1 MSKADSQVKAFIQ
14 ILNKPSNRKLA
25 GFLRIKAGLPSMGLQ
40 TEQLDPAKHD
50 VRLIC
55 QGMAFYRARLLIKYP
70 ELFDTLISQDEASIA
85 LWNEHFI
92 YGFSSEKAR
101 ANFNISG
108 CEIFNLPS
116 GLSEGDT
123 VLPKGIYI
131 RFGTN
136 NSIKNLKDFIVK
148 NSQHILKIQKQTFG
162 KNKLNLKPS
171 NNELRDKVIAT
182 LFFTPIT
189 LLKKQAIEIGFEDK
203 VKEIYKQGAI
213 EAKEKIISLFVQKMF
228 KKKLSSGSIRSIA
241 QANRKLL
248 DKAISS

>member
-101 ANFNISG
+101 ANFNQRQNNIRKSSP
-108 CEIFNLPS
+108 LR
-116 GLSEGDT
+116 GL
-123 VLPKGIYI
+123 L
-131 RFGTN
+131 
-136 NSIKNLKDFIVK
+136 
-148 NSQHILKIQKQTFG
+148 
-162 KNKLNLKPS
+162 
-171 NNELRDKVIAT
+171 
-182 LFFTPIT
+182 
-189 LLKKQAIEIGFEDK
+189 
-203 VKEIYKQGAI
+203 
-213 EAKEKIISLFVQKMF
+213 
-228 KKKLSSGSIRSIA
+228 
-241 QANRKLL
+241 
-248 DKAISS
+248 

>member
-1 MSKADSQVKAFIQ
+1 MSKAESQVQAFIQ

-40 TEQLDPAKHD
+40 TEQLDPTKHN
-50 VRLIC
+50 VERIC
-55 QGMAFYRARLLIKYP
+55 LNMAFYRARLLIKYP
-70 ELFDTLISQDEASIA
+70 ELFDTLISQDEASIK

-92 YGFSSEKAR
+92 YGFSSEDAR

-108 CEIFNLPS
+108 CEIFNLPN
-116 GLSEGDT
+116 GLSEGDI
-123 VLPKGIYI
+123 VLPKGVYI

-148 NSQHILKIQKQTFG
+148 NSQYILKIQKQTFG
-162 KNKLNLKPS
+162 KNKLHLKPS

-189 LLKKQAIEIGFEDK
+189 LLKKQAVELGFEDK
-203 VKEIYKQGAI
+203 LKEIYKHSAV
-213 EAKEKIISLFVQKMF
+213 EAKEKIIALFVQKLF
-228 KKKLSSGSIRSIA
+228 KKKLSYGSIRSIA
-241 QANRKLL
+241 QANKKLL
-248 DKAISS
+248 SKAISG

>member
-14 ILNKPSNRKLA
+14 ILNKSSNRKLA
-25 GFLRIKAGLPSMGLQ
+25 GFMRIKAGLPSIGLQ
-40 TEQLDPAKHD
+40 TEQLDPTKHD
-50 VRLIC
+50 VGRIC
-55 QGMAFYRARLLIKYP
+55 QSMMSYRARLLIKYP
-70 ELFDTLISQDEASIA
+70 ELFDTLISQDKASVE

-108 CEIFNLPS
+108 CEVFNLPN

-136 NSIKNLKDFIVK
+136 NSVKNLKDFIVK

-162 KNKLNLKPS
+162 ENKLNLKPKK
-171 NNELRDKVIAT
+171 NELRDKIIAT
-182 LFFTPIT
+182 LFFTPIEQ
-189 LLKKQAIEIGFEDK
+189 LKRQAIEVGF
-203 VKEIYKQGAI
+203 KENLKKIYEYSAV
-213 EAKEKIISLFVQKMF
+213 EAKEKIIALFVQKLF
-228 KKKLSSGSIRSIA
+228 KKKISNGSIRSIA
-241 QANRKLL
+241 QANKKLL
-248 DKAISS
+248 DKAVSS